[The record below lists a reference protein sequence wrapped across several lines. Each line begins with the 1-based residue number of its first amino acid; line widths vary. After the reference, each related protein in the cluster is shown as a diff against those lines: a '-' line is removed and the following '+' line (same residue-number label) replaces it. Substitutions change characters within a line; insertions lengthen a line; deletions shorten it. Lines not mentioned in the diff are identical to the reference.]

1 LKKILILLLTLVSII
16 GISITANAYGHGPG
30 GPPPPPPRNG
40 PHSGNRMEARRVLTE
55 TKGRLDQAQR
65 VAHGPQ
71 RQNLRNAFGLQA
83 NARDRYKQLRYDQ
96 AIRLSL
102 RAREIAQSIIEEAKR
117 KNPPPP
123 PPHDRKSLIHIN
135 LKL

>member
-1 LKKILILLLTLVSII
+1 VKKILILLLSLVSII
-16 GISITANAYGHGPG
+16 GISITANAYGPGPG
-30 GPPPPPPRNG
+30 GPPPPPPHNG
-40 PHSGNRMEARRVLTE
+40 SHSGDRMEARRVLTE

-71 RQNLRNAFGLQA
+71 RENLRNAFDLQA
-83 NARDRYKQLRYDQ
+83 KANDRYRQSRYDQ

-102 RAREIAQSIIEEAKR
+102 RAREIAQNIIEKAGR
-117 KNPPPP
+117 RNFPP
-123 PPHDRKSLIHIN
+123 PPHDRKSSIHIN